1 MAPVYAIFLLICL
14 PITIMLLTTTRQ
26 RPFAKPS
33 HSPSLIRRCIGALS
47 STPEEPPWLAVYGDS
62 LARGIFF
69 DSVALFNGTQK
80 DAPHPGHGANYSLDC
95 ALVEARP
102 PLQRRKC
109 GAFAFDGFL
118 PTAGGGPVRVAHLD
132 DANDASPAVGA
143 AIDIVRLSFRLK
155 TFTWEPAFD
164 EPWLASLRRMRRLP
178 DVLLLSSGIWDM
190 QYPTEGGVELG
201 VNALVVDETL
211 GREGSR
217 RVDETL
223 GREGSRRVDET
234 LGREGSRRVSSLE
247 LGANAFVVA
256 LRRFLTAL
264 RAAIGTARGQPRL
277 LWLTVTAVSDAKLP
291 LWKRPRMSTALAR
304 RYNEL
309 ALPELRRAGVT
320 PIDTFTS
327 GAAHPELSTDGVHFP
342 GPLSRHH
349 AQLVWDAMCATPSAV
364 VSASVV
370 EPNAGAV
377 MGTEPP
383 KAIGELSSEHRRWR
397 RHGRAERRRGRE
409 AAVNTL

>member
-1 MAPVYAIFLLICL
+1 MAPIYAIFLLICL

-47 STPEEPPWLAVYGDS
+47 STPDEPPWLAVYGDS

-80 DAPHPGHGANYSLDC
+80 DAPHPGHSANYSLDC

-118 PTAGGGPVRVAHLD
+118 PTAGGGPVRVAHLN

-190 QYPTEGGVELG
+190 QYPKEGGVELG
-201 VNALVVDETL
+201 ANGFVGDETL
-211 GREGSR
+211 GREGTK
-217 RVDETL
+217 RVW
-223 GREGSRRVDET
+223 SQ
-234 LGREGSRRVSSLE
+234 E

-349 AQLVWDAMCATPSAV
+349 AQLVWDAMCASTSAV
-364 VSASVV
+364 VSASAV
-370 EPNAGAV
+370 ESNQGDVIGAV
-377 MGTEPP
+377 MGAEPP
-383 KAIGELSSEHRRWR
+383 GAIGAIGDLSSEHRRWR
-397 RHGRAERRRGRE
+397 RHGRAERRRASRGRE
-409 AAVNTL
+409 AAAITL